1 MNLEPCCDTHSP
13 PLLDGIPGILPRS
26 EPAFKHRWT
35 RHPNV
40 LEHPSNSCSPHT
52 EPRLVYD
59 GSFVASEAEPSK
71 FGFEVS
77 VKCIQILAV
86 SSWDEVVEEVSISGS
101 GNMGPRVG
109 GSGASIE
116 DNDVLGVLV

>member
-1 MNLEPCCDTHSP
+1 MNLEPCWDGHSP
-13 PLLDGIPGILPRS
+13 LLLDGILGVLPGPK
-26 EPAFKHRWT
+26 PAFKHQWT
-35 RHPNV
+35 LHPSV

-59 GSFVASEAEPSK
+59 GSFVALEAKPSK

-86 SSWDEVVEEVSISGS
+86 GSWNEIVEEVSISRGGS
-101 GNMGPRVG
+101 MGPSVG
-109 GSGASIE
+109 GSRAGIE
-116 DNDVLGVLV
+116 DNDILR

>member
-1 MNLEPCCDTHSP
+1 MNLEPCWDTHSP
-13 PLLDGIPGILPRS
+13 PLLDGIPGILPRPK
-26 EPAFKHRWT
+26 PAFKHQWT
-35 RHPNV
+35 RHSGV
-40 LEHPSNSCSPHT
+40 LKHPSDSCSPHT

-86 SSWDEVVEEVSISGS
+86 SSWNEIVEEVGVSRA
-101 GNMGPRVG
+101 GNMGPRVSV
-109 GSGASIE
+109 SGASVE
-116 DNDVLGVLV
+116 DNDVLGV

>member
-1 MNLEPCCDTHSP
+1 MNLEPCWDAHSP
-13 PLLDGIPGILPRS
+13 LLLDGILGILPRPK
-26 EPAFKHRWT
+26 PAFKHQWT
-35 RHPNV
+35 LHPSV

-52 EPRLVYD
+52 ESRLVYD

-77 VKCIQILAV
+77 VKCVQILGV
-86 SSWDEVVEEVSISGS
+86 GSWNEIVEEVSTSRS

-116 DNDVLGVLV
+116 DNDVLGV

>member
-1 MNLEPCCDTHSP
+1 MNLELCWDTNSP
-13 PLLDGIPGILPRS
+13 PLLNGIPGILPRPK
-26 EPAFKHRWT
+26 PAFKHQWIL
-35 RHPNV
+35 HPSV

-59 GSFVASEAEPSK
+59 GSLVASEAEPSK

-86 SSWDEVVEEVSISGS
+86 GSWKEIVEEVSISRP
-101 GNMGPRVG
+101 GNMGPKVG

-116 DNDVLGVLV
+116 DNDVLGA

>member
-1 MNLEPCCDTHSP
+1 MNLEPGWDTNSP
-13 PLLDGIPGILPRS
+13 PLLDGIPGILPRPK
-26 EPAFKHRWT
+26 PAFKHRWT
-35 RHPNV
+35 LHPSV
-40 LEHPSNSCSPHT
+40 LKHPSNSCSPHT

-59 GSFVASEAEPSK
+59 SSFVASEAEPSE

-77 VKCIQILAV
+77 VKSIQILV
-86 SSWDEVVEEVSISGS
+86 VGSWDEIVEEVSISRS

-116 DNDVLGVLV
+116 DNDVLGI